1 MYTDCRDY
9 KINVLLLMLST
20 LARGVPN
27 LIFFFKFESS
37 QEFSIKSQEKFAK
50 ESIDEF
56 WEVLSVRISG

>member
-1 MYTDCRDY
+1 
-9 KINVLLLMLST
+9 MLST

-27 LIFFFKFESS
+27 LIFFKNLNHPKNFRSK
-37 QEFSIKSQEKFAK
+37 KFAK